1 MKKSP
6 AAAPVAVPYKGP
18 GIVLG
23 EAAIESHP
31 AKEVEVD
38 MELIKTVR
46 IGNKTK
52 IRVV

>member
-6 AAAPVAVPYKGP
+6 AAAAVPVPHKGP
-18 GIVLG
+18 DIVLG
-23 EAAIESHP
+23 EAPLESHP
-31 AKEVEVD
+31 AKEVEADV
-38 MELIKTVR
+38 EVIKTVR